1 MKEHRIGHTLRL
13 AEELSCFREIFKD
26 EEGRRGADN
35 GEKSLEDEY
44 PRPAAFSAFSTGQ
57 ARMNLNWPSSP
68 SADPMFATHRRLE
81 PAPNPDGSLTVHATV
96 HCTLADIARA
106 TNLRVEDAAFA
117 LNECGLLVRRIRQNG
132 PEDAEPEP
140 EARAAEESLAITRE
154 MVEAVAKERD
164 VKRMCMDLAHVL
176 L

>member
-1 MKEHRIGHTLRL
+1 MWTSLRSVETT
-13 AEELSCFREIFKD
+13 A
-26 EEGRRGADN
+26 
-35 GEKSLEDEY
+35 
-44 PRPAAFSAFSTGQ
+44 
-57 ARMNLNWPSSP
+57 
-68 SADPMFATHRRLE
+68 
-81 PAPNPDGSLTVHATV
+81 NPDGSATTHV
-96 HCTLADIARA
+96 VVRCTLADIARA

-117 LNECGLLVRRIRQNG
+117 LNECGLLVRRIRQDGSDGLPDN
-132 PEDAEPEP
+132 A

>member
-1 MKEHRIGHTLRL
+1 MHT
-13 AEELSCFREIFKD
+13 
-26 EEGRRGADN
+26 
-35 GEKSLEDEY
+35 
-44 PRPAAFSAFSTGQ
+44 
-57 ARMNLNWPSSP
+57 
-68 SADPMFATHRRLE
+68 DPMWTSLRSVETTA
-81 PAPNPDGSLTVHATV
+81 NPDGSATTHV
-96 HCTLADIARA
+96 VVRCTLADIARA

-154 MVEAVAKERD
+154 MVEAVARERD